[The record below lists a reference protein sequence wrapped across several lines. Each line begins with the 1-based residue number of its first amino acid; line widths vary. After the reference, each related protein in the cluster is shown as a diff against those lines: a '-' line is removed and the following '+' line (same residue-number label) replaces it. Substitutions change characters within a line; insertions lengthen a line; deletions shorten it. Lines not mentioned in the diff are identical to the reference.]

1 MKNGEMKK
9 TSRYE
14 DFPLW
19 IPLIAVLVSVISY
32 SIGAMI
38 LSGFGIIFALLYIIY
53 CIFVELYVIFRSCKD
68 CWYYGRICGLGK
80 GKIAPLF
87 VKKGDTKKF
96 ADRDI
101 STIHLIPDFMVVIFP
116 LIGGVVLLVLD
127 FSFVLLGLLIILAI
141 IFFSGTALIRG
152 TFACKYCKQKDMGC
166 PADEIFNK
174 KK

>member
-1 MKNGEMKK
+1 MKK

-32 SIGAMI
+32 GIGAMI

-101 STIHLIPDFMVVIFP
+101 STVHLIPDFMLVIFP
-116 LIGGVVLLVLD
+116 LIGGVILLVLD

-152 TFACKYCKQKDMGC
+152 TFACKYCKQKDIGC